1 MRSHDFHG
9 VLSIALLHGLQK
21 LQVLLMGCD
30 AAGGIIETVGSSLQN
45 DPLKNLRECLCER
58 LIAGETGDLEVNV
71 LVVNQ
76 PVASKSF
83 LDILPV
89 SIYLPRQP
97 GECRLGKIFNS
108 LFYGEG
114 FQGLAQLIELIRLL
128 QSNFFTGKTPVRQE
142 GDLSFL
148 SQTGQRF
155 THGSS
160 THTEALA

>member
-1 MRSHDFHG
+1 MPKFTNLLSLLEIGEDVVFARSNMRANNFHG

-89 SIYLPRQP
+89 SIYLPDSP
-97 GECRLGKIFNS
+97 ANAAS
-108 LFYGEG
+108 
-114 FQGLAQLIELIRLL
+114 
-128 QSNFFTGKTPVRQE
+128 VRF
-142 GDLSFL
+142 SIVF
-148 SQTGQRF
+148 
-155 THGSS
+155 S
-160 THTEALA
+160 TAKASKASRSW